1 VTRFWPVAESAQAD
15 YEALRKRALSA
26 DDSAPLDVAAA
37 RFQRLGLAG
46 LILGPSSAPV
56 WVPSLI
62 GAQRPRWS
70 PHSDPR
76 REALA
81 DCYAEVVG
89 AARFALPLLLCKEA
103 LP

>member
-1 VTRFWPVAESAQAD
+1 VTRFWPVGESAQAD
-15 YEALRKRALSA
+15 YEALRERALNH
-26 DDSAPLDVAAA
+26 DDGAPLDLAAA
-37 RFQRLGLAG
+37 RFQRPGLAG

-62 GAQRPRWS
+62 GARRPRWS

-76 REALA
+76 MGALA
-81 DCYAEVVG
+81 DCYAEVLG
-89 AARFALPLLLCKEA
+89 AARFALPHPRKEA

>member
-1 VTRFWPVAESAQAD
+1 MTRFWPVTESAQAD
-15 YEALRKRALSA
+15 YEALRERALNP
-26 DDSAPLDVAAA
+26 DDGVPLDLAGA

-56 WVPSLI
+56 WLPSLI

-76 REALA
+76 LEAMA
-81 DCYAEVVG
+81 DCYAEVLG
-89 AARFALPLLLCKEA
+89 ATRSVLPHRCTEA
-103 LP
+103 LS